1 MSRAVSAALIGA
13 GIAALCVQPT
23 TRLVKKS
30 LAKKRSVVAESV
42 TEADATAWV
51 EAGQAPSSGPA
62 HNVPWVDAT
71 AGYELA

>member
-1 MSRAVSAALIGA
+1 MSRAGSAALIGA

-30 LAKKRSVVAESV
+30 LAKKRSVIAESV

-51 EAGQAPSSGPA
+51 EAGQAPSNGPA
-62 HNVPWVDAT
+62 QDLPWVDAT